1 MNSGA
6 HGPGESGYP
15 GARAEGH
22 ARPALGLADSWFA
35 LEGQFRLSA
44 KLHVLVAPNHAEN
57 ESNTG
62 KCAVK
67 MLPRRRTV
75 LGRAEGDDSLLCR

>member
-22 ARPALGLADSWFA
+22 ARPVVGLADSWFA
-35 LEGQFRLSA
+35 LGPVPQCVGN
-44 KLHVLVAPNHAEN
+44 KN
-57 ESNTG
+57 
-62 KCAVK
+62 
-67 MLPRRRTV
+67 M
-75 LGRAEGDDSLLCR
+75 